1 MGSSQ
6 LLVPAP
12 ACCFL
17 PLGGE
22 QPLPDSW
29 GWVGLLAQRQGRL
42 DRICGLGQV
51 PIGTGILS
59 LS

>member
-6 LLVPAP
+6 LLAP
-12 ACCFL
+12 ALVRCFL

-29 GWVGLLAQRQGRL
+29 GWVGLLAKQGRL
-42 DRICGLGQV
+42 DRIRGLGQV
-51 PIGTGILS
+51 PTGTGIHS